1 MSDDLRISIEGSGP
15 KRTCRL
21 AGHLDTHTY
30 LRADS
35 ELEPVLADPSVN
47 LLVLDLSDLEYI
59 SSAGLRTV
67 FRARKSLGSRGGK
80 VLVANPQ
87 PQIRKVWAGLK
98 KECCTT
104 ADTFAVFF
112 PRGASAR
119 RKAGLLGLTF
129 LLDFTIFE
137 RQGQEAA

>member
-1 MSDDLRISIEGSGP
+1 MTDDLRISIEVSGP

-30 LRADS
+30 QSADS

-87 PQIRKVWAGLK
+87 PQIRKVFDLVKAVPFS
-98 KECCTT
+98 EIFSST
-104 ADTFAVFF
+104 AEADAY
-112 PRGASAR
+112 
-119 RKAGLLGLTF
+119 
-129 LLDFTIFE
+129 LDAMQK
-137 RQGQEAA
+137 RVLSGDDD

>member
-1 MSDDLRISIEGSGP
+1 MTDDLRIAIEGSGP

-30 LRADS
+30 QRADS

-87 PQIRKVWAGLK
+87 PQIRKVFDLVKAVPFS
-98 KECCTT
+98 EIFSST
-104 ADTFAVFF
+104 AEADAY
-112 PRGASAR
+112 
-119 RKAGLLGLTF
+119 
-129 LLDFTIFE
+129 LDAMQK
-137 RQGQEAA
+137 RVLSGDDD

>member
-1 MSDDLRISIEGSGP
+1 MSDDLRISIEGTGA

-30 LRADS
+30 QRADA
-35 ELEPVLADPSVN
+35 ELEPVLADPSIT

-67 FRARKSLGSRGGK
+67 FRARKGLGARGGK

-87 PQIRKVWAGLK
+87 PQIRKVFDLVKAVPFS
-98 KECCTT
+98 EIFSST
-104 ADTFAVFF
+104 AEADAY
-112 PRGASAR
+112 
-119 RKAGLLGLTF
+119 
-129 LLDFTIFE
+129 LDAMQK
-137 RQGQEAA
+137 RVLSGDDD

>member
-1 MSDDLRISIEGSGP
+1 MTDDLRIAIEGSGP

-30 LRADS
+30 QSADS

-87 PQIRKVWAGLK
+87 PQIRKVFDLVKAVPFS
-98 KECCTT
+98 EIFSST
-104 ADTFAVFF
+104 AEADAY
-112 PRGASAR
+112 
-119 RKAGLLGLTF
+119 
-129 LLDFTIFE
+129 LDAMQK
-137 RQGQEAA
+137 RVLSGDDD

>member
-1 MSDDLRISIEGSGP
+1 MTDDLRISIEGSGP

-30 LRADS
+30 QSADS

-87 PQIRKVWAGLK
+87 PQIRKVFDLVKAVPFS
-98 KECCTT
+98 EIFSST
-104 ADTFAVFF
+104 AEADAY
-112 PRGASAR
+112 
-119 RKAGLLGLTF
+119 
-129 LLDFTIFE
+129 LDAMQK
-137 RQGQEAA
+137 RVLSGDDD

>member
-1 MSDDLRISIEGSGP
+1 MSDDLRISIEGTGP

-30 LRADS
+30 QRADA
-35 ELEPVLADPSVN
+35 ELEPVLADPSVS

-67 FRARKSLGSRGGK
+67 FRARKSLGGRGGK

-87 PQIRKVWAGLK
+87 PQIRKVFDLVKAVPFS
-98 KECCTT
+98 EIFSST
-104 ADTFAVFF
+104 AEADAY
-112 PRGASAR
+112 
-119 RKAGLLGLTF
+119 
-129 LLDFTIFE
+129 LDAMQK
-137 RQGQEAA
+137 RVLSGDDD

>member
-1 MSDDLRISIEGSGP
+1 MTDDLRIAIEGSGP

-30 LRADS
+30 QRADS
-35 ELEPVLADPSVN
+35 ELEPVLADTSVN

-87 PQIRKVWAGLK
+87 PQIRKVFELVKAVPFS
-98 KECCTT
+98 EIFSST
-104 ADTFAVFF
+104 AEADAY
-112 PRGASAR
+112 
-119 RKAGLLGLTF
+119 
-129 LLDFTIFE
+129 LDAMQKRVLSGE
-137 RQGQEAA
+137 DD

>member
-1 MSDDLRISIEGSGP
+1 MTDDLRIAIEGSGP

-30 LRADS
+30 QRADS

-67 FRARKSLGSRGGK
+67 FRARKRLGSRGGK

-87 PQIRKVWAGLK
+87 PQIRKVFDLVKAVPFS
-98 KECCTT
+98 EIFSST
-104 ADTFAVFF
+104 AEADAY
-112 PRGASAR
+112 
-119 RKAGLLGLTF
+119 
-129 LLDFTIFE
+129 LDAMQK
-137 RQGQEAA
+137 RVLSGDDD

>member
-1 MSDDLRISIEGSGP
+1 MTDDLRIAIEGSGP

-30 LRADS
+30 QRADS
-35 ELEPVLADPSVN
+35 ELEPVLADPSVS
-47 LLVLDLSDLEYI
+47 LLVLDLSELEYI

-87 PQIRKVWAGLK
+87 PQIRKVFDLVKAVPFS
-98 KECCTT
+98 EIFSST
-104 ADTFAVFF
+104 AEADAY
-112 PRGASAR
+112 
-119 RKAGLLGLTF
+119 
-129 LLDFTIFE
+129 LDAMQK
-137 RQGQEAA
+137 RVLSGDDD

>member
-1 MSDDLRISIEGSGP
+1 MSDDLRISIDGSGP

-30 LRADS
+30 QRADA

-67 FRARKSLGSRGGK
+67 FRARKSLGARGGK
-80 VLVANPQ
+80 VVVANPQ
-87 PQIRKVWAGLK
+87 PQIRKVFDLVKAVPFS
-98 KECCTT
+98 EIFSST
-104 ADTFAVFF
+104 AEADAY
-112 PRGASAR
+112 
-119 RKAGLLGLTF
+119 
-129 LLDFTIFE
+129 LDAMQK
-137 RQGQEAA
+137 RVLSGDDD

>member
-1 MSDDLRISIEGSGP
+1 MTDDLRISIEGSGP

-21 AGHLDTHTY
+21 AGHLDTHTDQS
-30 LRADS
+30 ADS

-87 PQIRKVWAGLK
+87 PQIRKVFDLVKAVPFS
-98 KECCTT
+98 EIFSST
-104 ADTFAVFF
+104 AEADAY
-112 PRGASAR
+112 
-119 RKAGLLGLTF
+119 
-129 LLDFTIFE
+129 LDAMQK
-137 RQGQEAA
+137 RVLSGDDD

>member
-30 LRADS
+30 QRADS
-35 ELEPVLADPSVN
+35 ELEPVLADPTVN

-87 PQIRKVWAGLK
+87 PQIRKVFDLVKAVPFS
-98 KECCTT
+98 EIFSST
-104 ADTFAVFF
+104 AEADAY
-112 PRGASAR
+112 
-119 RKAGLLGLTF
+119 
-129 LLDFTIFE
+129 LDAMQK
-137 RQGQEAA
+137 RVLSGDDD

>member
-30 LRADS
+30 QRADS

-87 PQIRKVWAGLK
+87 PQIRKVFDLVKAVPFS
-98 KECCTT
+98 EIFSST
-104 ADTFAVFF
+104 AEADAY
-112 PRGASAR
+112 
-119 RKAGLLGLTF
+119 
-129 LLDFTIFE
+129 LDAMQK
-137 RQGQEAA
+137 RVLSGDDD

>member
-1 MSDDLRISIEGSGP
+1 MTDDLRIAIEGSGP

-30 LRADS
+30 QRADS

-87 PQIRKVWAGLK
+87 PQIRKVFDLVKAVPFS
-98 KECCTT
+98 EIFSSTDE
-104 ADTFAVFF
+104 ADAY
-112 PRGASAR
+112 
-119 RKAGLLGLTF
+119 
-129 LLDFTIFE
+129 LDAMQKRVLSGDDE
-137 RQGQEAA
+137 

>member
-1 MSDDLRISIEGSGP
+1 MTDDLRIAIEGSGP

-30 LRADS
+30 QSADS
-35 ELEPVLADPSVN
+35 ELEPVLADPSVS
-47 LLVLDLSDLEYI
+47 LLVLDLSELEYI

-87 PQIRKVWAGLK
+87 PQIRKVFDLVKAVPFS
-98 KECCTT
+98 EIFSST
-104 ADTFAVFF
+104 AEADAY
-112 PRGASAR
+112 
-119 RKAGLLGLTF
+119 
-129 LLDFTIFE
+129 LDAMQK
-137 RQGQEAA
+137 RVLSGDDD

>member
-1 MSDDLRISIEGSGP
+1 MTDELRISIEGSGA

-30 LRADS
+30 QRADA
-35 ELEPVLADPSVN
+35 ELEPVLADPSVS

-67 FRARKSLGSRGGK
+67 FRARKSLGGRGGK

-87 PQIRKVWAGLK
+87 PQIRKVFDLVKAVPFS
-98 KECCTT
+98 EIFSST
-104 ADTFAVFF
+104 AEADAY
-112 PRGASAR
+112 
-119 RKAGLLGLTF
+119 
-129 LLDFTIFE
+129 LDAMQKRVLSGE
-137 RQGQEAA
+137 DD

>member
-1 MSDDLRISIEGSGP
+1 MSDDLRISIEGSGA

-30 LRADS
+30 QRADG
-35 ELEPVLADPSVN
+35 ELEPVLADPAVN

-67 FRARKSLGSRGGK
+67 FRARKSLGARGGK

-87 PQIRKVWAGLK
+87 PQIRKVFDLVKAVPFS
-98 KECCTT
+98 EIFSST
-104 ADTFAVFF
+104 AEADAY
-112 PRGASAR
+112 
-119 RKAGLLGLTF
+119 
-129 LLDFTIFE
+129 LDAMQKRVLSGE
-137 RQGQEAA
+137 DD

>member
-1 MSDDLRISIEGSGP
+1 MSDDLRISIDGTGP

-30 LRADS
+30 QRADS

-47 LLVLDLSDLEYI
+47 LLVLDLSELEYI

-87 PQIRKVWAGLK
+87 PQIRKVFDLVKAVPFS
-98 KECCTT
+98 EIFSST
-104 ADTFAVFF
+104 AEADAY
-112 PRGASAR
+112 
-119 RKAGLLGLTF
+119 
-129 LLDFTIFE
+129 LDAMQK
-137 RQGQEAA
+137 RVLSGDDD